1 MLESGYFDYLIH
13 SVLLRNNCFTCYLM
27 LHVIADAQG
36 EETDPVNYSHFTWA
50 LRHPYRINYLFQI
63 HEGKTVSD
71 QLKMYL
77 PNILGFFP

>member
-1 MLESGYFDYLIH
+1 
-13 SVLLRNNCFTCYLM
+13 M

-36 EETDPVNYSHFTWA
+36 EETDPVSYSNFTWA

-71 QLKMYL
+71 QLEMYL
-77 PNILGFFP
+77 PNIFFLKSDNLCYCKIVSYHLYGFQWFIKI